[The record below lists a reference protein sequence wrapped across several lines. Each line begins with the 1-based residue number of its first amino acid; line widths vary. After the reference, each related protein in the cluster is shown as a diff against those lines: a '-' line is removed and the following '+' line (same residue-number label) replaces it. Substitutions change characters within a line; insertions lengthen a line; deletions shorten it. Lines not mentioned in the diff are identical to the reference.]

1 MKPSQSFLKRIDE
14 IKFAIA
20 DSVEIEPYKQ
30 ELLKEYLDKNKDK
43 QLALATYDEG
53 EPVVVSDD
61 YAPLAR
67 KHGKVISHGAAS
79 GTVKIRFEDG
89 EYDVPEHHVTRKDA
103 IANESKHSDAAIKR
117 KSDHDFGNKDEIA
130 KLITE
135 VKCYALLE
143 DDTLTQVLVSN
154 HSTMLEAIEDH
165 LGKSVVALF
174 PVDITEDF
182 LKTSLIEREMSDSE
196 KNKREDIVMA
206 LKKNKKELERR
217 YGDKWESVMY
227 AIATKQS
234 MNESLFESTE
244 DVIYKQNIGSAV
256 VKIVR
261 EGSKYHVTRIDNGA
275 VEADQTFTDIKAAEQ
290 FAQSLQ

>member
-1 MKPSQSFLKRIDE
+1 MKQAQSFLKRIDE
-14 IKFAIA
+14 IKFAMA
-20 DSVEIEPYKQ
+20 ESVDIEPYKQ
-30 ELLKEYLDKNKDK
+30 AALQEYLDKNKDK

-67 KHGKVISHGAAS
+67 KHGKVISHGVAS

-103 IANESKHSDAAIKR
+103 IANESKHSDDAIKR
-117 KSDHDFGNKDEIA
+117 KHDHDFGNKNEIE

-135 VKCYALLE
+135 VKCYALME
-143 DDTLTQVLVSN
+143 DGTLTKVLVSN
-154 HSTMLEAIEDH
+154 PSTMLEAIENQ
-165 LGKSVVALF
+165 LGKSVLALF
-174 PVDITEDF
+174 PMEVSEEF
-182 LKTSLIEREMSDSE
+182 MKTALVEREMTDFE
-196 KNKREDIVMA
+196 KSKREDVVMA
-206 LKKNKKELERR
+206 LKKNKKELERK

-227 AIATKQS
+227 AIAIKQAMS
-234 MNESLFESTE
+234 ESLFESAE
-244 DVIYKQNIGSAV
+244 DVVYKQKVGSAE

-261 EGSKYHVTRIDNGA
+261 VDNKYRVTRIDNGA
-275 VEADQTFTDIKAAEQ
+275 VEADQTFSNIVDAEQ

>member
-1 MKPSQSFLKRIDE
+1 MKLAQSFLKRIDE
-14 IKFAIA
+14 IKFAMA
-20 DSVEIEPYKQ
+20 ESVDIEPYKQ
-30 ELLKEYLDKNKDK
+30 SALQEYLDKNKDK
-43 QLALATYDEG
+43 QLALSTYDEG
-53 EPVVVSDD
+53 EPGVVSDD

-103 IANESKHSDAAIKR
+103 IANESKHSDDAIKR
-117 KSDHDFGNKDEIA
+117 KHDHDFGNKNEIE

-143 DDTLTQVLVSN
+143 DGTLTQVLVSN
-154 HSTMLEAIEDH
+154 PSTMLEAIENQ
-165 LGKSVVALF
+165 LGKSVMALF
-174 PVDITEDF
+174 PVKITEDF
-182 LKTSLIEREMSDSE
+182 LKTALVEREMTDSE
-196 KNKREDIVMA
+196 KSKREDIVYA

-227 AIATKQS
+227 AIATKQAMS
-234 MNESLFESTE
+234 ESLFESAE
-244 DVIYKQNIGSAV
+244 DVVYKQNIGDAV

-261 EGSKYHVTRIDNGA
+261 VGDSFRVTREENGA
-275 VEADQTFTDIKAAEQ
+275 VEADQTFPDIKSAEQ